1 MSRPRAAKTWRD
13 RPLFFQQRVCERG
26 WCGGVV
32 ITDFSSVASLSK
44 RTVAQAFRP
53 VLDDASSGPV
63 RATEVMKHTTT
74 LARRSLSRET
84 IRKGLLLAPD
94 GFPI

>member
-1 MSRPRAAKTWRD
+1 
-13 RPLFFQQRVCERG
+13 
-26 WCGGVV
+26 
-32 ITDFSSVASLSK
+32 
-44 RTVAQAFRP
+44 